1 MKATINYSKK
11 ISDLMNEIYTDKYKN
26 KSFVEWQYFNKNF
39 NTKLS
44 ISLRDSKIVSMAGYF
59 KKKLFNK
66 CDVYQLIGL
75 ATHPNFSGK
84 GYFKKNVNQIM
95 PKRKRLICFANNNAS
110 RNNLLKKYLPLS
122 IKIENLVI
130 KKKDLKKIKGEIK
143 LQMKKKDLLFD
154 KDKKFYNTRYIDH
167 PINKYL
173 IFKKKDYEIFFKK
186 IKIKNKIYLDVI
198 DIRIKKAIEFS
209 KILNELV
216 NSYDK
221 IDFDYLNIFSFK
233 GSKFS
238 KYLKKLFFIE
248 KRINDKS
255 LIISN
260 NLSEN
265 KLKNKIIFLGDA
277 DY

>member
-66 CDVYQLIGL
+66 YDVYQLIGL

-84 GYFKKNVNQIM
+84 GYFTKNVNQIM

-130 KKKDLKKIKGEIK
+130 KKKDLKKLKEK
-143 LQMKKKDLLFD
+143 LNYK
-154 KDKKFYNTRYIDH
+154 
-167 PINKYL
+167 
-173 IFKKKDYEIFFKK
+173 
-186 IKIKNKIYLDVI
+186 
-198 DIRIKKAIEFS
+198 
-209 KILNELV
+209 
-216 NSYDK
+216 
-221 IDFDYLNIFSFK
+221 
-233 GSKFS
+233 
-238 KYLKKLFFIE
+238 
-248 KRINDKS
+248 
-255 LIISN
+255 
-260 NLSEN
+260 
-265 KLKNKIIFLGDA
+265 
-277 DY
+277 